1 MIYSLMMIAKV
12 LWIKVF
18 FYMST
23 RIITL
28 AQEIL
33 RQKISFIRSKN
44 PRSFFKGGKVFFFG
58 YFIHNE
64 KNNKIEKNNMR

>member
-1 MIYSLMMIAKV
+1 MS
-12 LWIKVF
+12 KVF

-44 PRSFFKGGKVFFFG
+44 PRSFFKGGKVFFWDIL
-58 YFIHNE
+58 YIM
-64 KNNKIEKNNMR
+64 KKIIKLKKII